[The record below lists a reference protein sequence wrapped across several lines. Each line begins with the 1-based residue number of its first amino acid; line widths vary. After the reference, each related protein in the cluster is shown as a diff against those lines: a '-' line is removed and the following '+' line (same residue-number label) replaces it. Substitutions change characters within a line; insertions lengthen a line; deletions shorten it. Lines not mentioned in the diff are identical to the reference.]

1 MKEFLRKGEN
11 NMINKKLISFS
22 LVITMVLSFG
32 SNAFAMDKRV
42 IEGTYKHVK
51 SGNAYTY
58 NETYFKE
65 GVSDGWYSEDGMWF
79 YMENG
84 IASNK
89 ARKLNGIMNYFRLD
103 GSWIDT
109 SSQEYKDYSDIIYK
123 MREVKSNK
131 DSSWS
136 IISGRTILDKSY
148 SYKLMDD
155 YAETYLYPTDNLEET
170 CFVFK
175 GATLSLDTSS
185 KYYNTEDKIRNTMNK
200 LNVPDGSTDEQKVR
214 LIHDFIVDNFDY
226 DSSDFRKSAGSVSDA
241 IANGG
246 KLVCSGYTRLFM
258 QLCNKYGLECV
269 PIYGTGSGQN
279 HTWNKVKVNG
289 EWKYIDVTWDD
300 NTSSDRWYLITESQ
314 MNSDH
319 QPGKYIQ

>member
-1 MKEFLRKGEN
+1 
-11 NMINKKLISFS
+11 MISKKLISFG
-22 LVITMVLSFG
+22 LIITMVLSFG
-32 SNAFAMDKRV
+32 SNAFAMDKKIV
-42 IEGTYKHVK
+42 DVKYKHITSPGGGYYGPVY
-51 SGNAYTY
+51 S
-58 NETYFKE
+58 KE
-65 GVSDGWYSEDGMWF
+65 GVQDGWYFEDGMWF

-84 IASNK
+84 IASSK
-89 ARKLNGIMNYFRLD
+89 ARKLNGVMNYFTQEGR
-103 GSWIDT
+103 WIDT
-109 SSQEYKDYSDIIYK
+109 SSKEYSDYVNILSS
-123 MREVKSNK
+123 MRDAKNNK
-131 DSSWS
+131 NSSFL
-136 IISGRTILDKSY
+136 IEGERTMASQSY
-148 SYKLMDD
+148 LYKLMDD
-155 YAETYLYPTDNLEET
+155 YLETYLYPTDNLEET
-170 CFVFK
+170 CFKVK
-175 GATLSLDTSS
+175 IPNLILDTSS

-214 LIHDFIVDNFDY
+214 LIHDFIVNNFDY

-269 PIYGTGSGQN
+269 PVYGTGSGQN

>member
-1 MKEFLRKGEN
+1 
-11 NMINKKLISFS
+11 MIKKRLIVVVLTGVMSIS
-22 LVITMVLSFG
+22 LTLNV
-32 SNAFAMDKRV
+32 FAMDKKV
-42 IEGTYKHVK
+42 LEGIYKHVK

-58 NETYFKE
+58 NEMYVKY
-65 GVSDGWYSEDGMWF
+65 GVPDGWYSEDGLWF
-79 YMENG
+79 YMESG
-84 IASNK
+84 VASNK
-89 ARKLNGIMNYFRLD
+89 ARKLNGVMNYFRSD

-109 SSQEYKDYSDIIYK
+109 STQEYQEYSNLISK
-123 MREVKSNK
+123 MREVKINK
-131 DSSWS
+131 DSTWF
-136 IISGRTILDKSY
+136 ITTGRTIADKSY

-155 YAETYLYPTDNLEET
+155 YSETYLYPTDNLEET

-185 KYYNTEDKIRNTMNK
+185 KYYDTEDKIRSV
-200 LNVPDGSTDEQKVR
+200 LNRLSVPEGASEDQKVR
-214 LIHDFIVDNFDY
+214 LIHDFIVNNFDY
-226 DSSDFRKSAGSVSDA
+226 DSSDFRSSAGSVADA
-241 IANGG
+241 IANGS

-269 PIYGTGSGQN
+269 PVYGTGAGQN

-300 NTSSDRWYLITESQ
+300 NTSSNRWFLISESQ
-314 MNSDH
+314 MNLDH

>member
-1 MKEFLRKGEN
+1 
-11 NMINKKLISFS
+11 MIKKRLIVVVLTGVMSIS
-22 LVITMVLSFG
+22 LTLNV
-32 SNAFAMDKRV
+32 FAMDKKV
-42 IEGTYKHVK
+42 LEGTYKHVK

-58 NETYFKE
+58 NEMYVKY
-65 GVSDGWYSEDGMWF
+65 GVPDGWYSEDGLWF
-79 YMENG
+79 YMESG
-84 IASNK
+84 VASNK
-89 ARKLNGIMNYFRLD
+89 ARKLNGVMNYFRSD

-109 SSQEYKDYSDIIYK
+109 STQEYQEYSNLISK
-123 MREVKSNK
+123 MREVKINK
-131 DSSWS
+131 DSTWF
-136 IISGRTILDKSY
+136 ITTGRTIADKSY

-155 YAETYLYPTDNLEET
+155 YSETYLYPTDNLEET

-185 KYYNTEDKIRNTMNK
+185 KYYDTEDKIRSV
-200 LNVPDGSTDEQKVR
+200 LNRLSVPEGASEDQKVR
-214 LIHDFIVDNFDY
+214 LIHDFIVNNFDY
-226 DSSDFRKSAGSVSDA
+226 DSSDFRSSAGSVADA
-241 IANGG
+241 IANGS

-269 PIYGTGSGQN
+269 PVYGTGAGQN

-300 NTSSDRWYLITESQ
+300 NTSSNRWFLISESQ
-314 MNSDH
+314 MNLDH

>member
-1 MKEFLRKGEN
+1 
-11 NMINKKLISFS
+11 MINKKLISFG
-22 LVITMVLSFG
+22 LVVTMIVSFG

-42 IEGTYKHVK
+42 IEGKYNHFK
-51 SGNAYTY
+51 SGKCMTF

-65 GVSDGWYSEDGMWF
+65 GVPDGWYSEDGMWF

-89 ARKLNGIMNYFRLD
+89 ARKINGVMNYFSQDGRWLD
-103 GSWIDT
+103 T
-109 SSQEYKDYSDIIYK
+109 TSQEYIDYVNILSK
-123 MREVKSNK
+123 MREVKINK
-131 DSSWS
+131 DESWS
-136 IISGRTILDKSY
+136 INTSGEIKDKNY
-148 SYKLMDD
+148 CYKLMDD
-155 YAETYLYPTDNLEET
+155 YVETYLYPTDNLEET
-170 CFVFK
+170 CFTYTWL
-175 GATLSLDTSS
+175 GTLSLDISS

-200 LNVPDGSTDEQKVR
+200 LNIPDGSTDEKKVR
-214 LIHDFIVDNFDY
+214 LIHDFIVNNFDY

-269 PIYGTGSGQN
+269 PVYGTGSGQN

>member
-1 MKEFLRKGEN
+1 
-11 NMINKKLISFS
+11 MIKKRLIVVVLTGVMGIS
-22 LVITMVLSFG
+22 LTLNV
-32 SNAFAMDKRV
+32 FAMDKKV
-42 IEGTYKHVK
+42 IEGSYKHVK

-58 NETYFKE
+58 NETYFKD
-65 GVSDGWYSEDGMWF
+65 GVADGWYSEDDMWF

-84 IASNK
+84 VASNK
-89 ARKLNGIMNYFRLD
+89 ARELNGVMNYFRLD

-109 SSQEYKDYSDIIYK
+109 STQEYRDYANIISK
-123 MREVKSNK
+123 MREVKSSK

-136 IISGRTILDKSY
+136 IVSGRTISDKSY

-155 YAETYLYPTDNLEET
+155 YLETYLYPTDNLEET

-185 KYYNTEDKIRNTMNK
+185 KYYNTEDKIRSVMDK
-200 LNVPDGSTDEQKVR
+200 LNVPEGSTDEQKVR
-214 LIHDFIVDNFDY
+214 LIHDFIVNNFDY
-226 DSSDFRKSAGSVSDA
+226 DSSDFRSSAGSVSDA
-241 IANGG
+241 IANGS

-269 PIYGTGSGQN
+269 PVYGTGLGQN

-300 NTSSDRWYLITESQ
+300 NTSSNRWYLITESQ
-314 MNSDH
+314 MNLDH